1 MLRSWFWLALHLAAT
16 AGLPEMPSPSTSLTV
31 EACDKPGSGLSCNQK
46 NALTSRGFTKC
57 CFGAFNVLVTGT
69 SDYPDAYVLTAC
81 VTVAELLDQNKD
93 GVADDPAVVA
103 KLSFLEAGGSAP
115 VLQGAPTQAQESE
128 GDALA
133 EDGFAYGFSLQT
145 WKCADG
151 GCGHEVARK
160 IITEEAFHMITQF
173 GYSQAYPAQMG
184 MDDFTSSIAC
194 REMAAAECV
203 YWMHPE
209 NTCPN
214 PGSHSQPP
222 LVGTCND
229 AGCDCVEWF
238 HQVILIL
245 AGQEPGWMG
254 DSIPRSLDG
263 LRATLSSEFL
273 EMVADPAYHQLQAPL
288 TYTYLLSNGAAY
300 TATPKA
306 TSAGG
311 CDDEDS
317 GAGMIIGI
325 VIGVVAVVLLIAGV
339 VGVVMHMKKKKAAS
353 AAAGGKAQGGVA
365 LTTPSAVPLP
375 DATPVETKV

>member
-1 MLRSWFWLALHLAAT
+1 MPTTSPAVA

-31 EACDKPGSGLSCNQK
+31 EACDKPGSGLSSHQK
-46 NALTSRGFTKC
+46 NALTSRDFTKC

-115 VLQGAPTQAQESE
+115 VLQGAPTQAQERE
-128 GDALA
+128 GDALG

-145 WKCADG
+145 WHCADG
-151 GCGHEVARK
+151 GCGPEQARK
-160 IITEEAFHMITQF
+160 IITEEAFHMITQY

-184 MDDFTSSIAC
+184 MNDFTSSIVC

-209 NTCPN
+209 NICPN

-229 AGCDCVEWF
+229 AGCDCVEWY

-254 DSIPRSLDG
+254 DSIPHSPDG

-288 TYTYLLSNGAAY
+288 TYIYLLSNNGAACP
-300 TATPKA
+300 ANCKPA
-306 TSAGG
+306 SRRRLLERRLLFASMPCPDG
-311 CDDEDS
+311 CEP
-317 GAGMIIGI
+317 M
-325 VIGVVAVVLLIAGV
+325 
-339 VGVVMHMKKKKAAS
+339 
-353 AAAGGKAQGGVA
+353 
-365 LTTPSAVPLP
+365 
-375 DATPVETKV
+375 

>member
-1 MLRSWFWLALHLAAT
+1 MLRSWLWLALHLAAT
-16 AGLPEMPSPSTSLTV
+16 AAQIVQNGEEVCENGGLDPSECAAVGCCQYDNGKCWSAVGAAPCSSGSGGSSDASLPEMPSPSTSLTV
-31 EACDKPGSGLSCNQK
+31 EACDKPGSGLSFDQK
-46 NALTSRGFTKC
+46 NALTSRDFTKC

-69 SDYPDAYVLTAC
+69 SDYPDAYMLTAC

-115 VLQGAPTQAQESE
+115 VLQGAPTQAQERE
-128 GDALA
+128 GDALG
-133 EDGFAYGFSLQT
+133 EDGFGYSFSLQT
-145 WKCADG
+145 WHCADG

-222 LVGTCND
+222 LIGTCND
-229 AGCDCVEWF
+229 AGCDCVEWY
-238 HQVILIL
+238 HQVVLIL
-245 AGQEPGWMG
+245 AGQEPAWMA
-254 DSIPRSLDG
+254 DFIPRSPDG

-288 TYTYLLSNGAAY
+288 TYTYLLSDGPACPANCKPASRRRLHERRLLFA
-300 TATPKA
+300 PMPCPD
-306 TSAGG
+306 G
-311 CDDEDS
+311 CEP
-317 GAGMIIGI
+317 M
-325 VIGVVAVVLLIAGV
+325 
-339 VGVVMHMKKKKAAS
+339 
-353 AAAGGKAQGGVA
+353 
-365 LTTPSAVPLP
+365 
-375 DATPVETKV
+375 